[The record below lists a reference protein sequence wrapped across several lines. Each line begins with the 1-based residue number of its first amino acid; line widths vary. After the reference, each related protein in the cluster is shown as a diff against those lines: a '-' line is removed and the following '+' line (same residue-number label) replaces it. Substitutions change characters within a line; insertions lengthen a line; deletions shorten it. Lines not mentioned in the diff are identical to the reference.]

1 MVKAERKFKCIE
13 EELMEPGEAGRIA
26 EGCKELKESGR
37 ELKGAYGVGRSFQ
50 CDRRPLPA
58 KASDLRFVGRFQRCN
73 PRD

>member
-58 KASDLRFVGRFQRCN
+58 KASDLRFCWEVSTLQ
-73 PRD
+73 PT

>member
-37 ELKGAYGVGRSFQ
+37 E
-50 CDRRPLPA
+50 
-58 KASDLRFVGRFQRCN
+58 
-73 PRD
+73 